1 VKEAERMP
9 ERRLVMNPHVHV
21 LAQPQPRTL
30 PIDVSAIETITV
42 ECPVRGRGL
51 VTRVLRRES
60 DEELFGFFSH
70 LIEREGRAELGSD
83 ASVLPRLRE
92 IGFLIFSDEAVE
104 WPRFRV
110 GLDSVPLRD
119 LPPLQSGGPRRVSAD
134 LLFQR
139 EFSLH
144 PGMAWPEEYARQT
157 GWLDCFAKGPAVW
170 VPSPLNGVLTPFWLD
185 GEAAEWA
192 ERLVPGGE
200 APDGLPEALAA
211 RLIAIGA
218 LVPAKE
224 PVGLEPPHA
233 TDAFRERRYVI
244 ARDLVHPFELSAL
257 REYTAALLREG
268 LLSFGDRQVSRRFG
282 RYNEPISRFL
292 QTRLTPLMSA
302 VAGRALVP
310 TFSFLFCYASGAE
323 LTPHIDRREAEYS
336 ISLQVDYAPEP
347 SPDAA
352 TPWPLGFQL
361 ADGTTV
367 LTDLRLGDAVLY
379 HGAELVHF
387 RAPLPEGHRSAQL
400 ILEYVP
406 ADFESPRI

>member
-1 VKEAERMP
+1 MSG
-9 ERRLVMNPHVHV
+9 RRLVMNPHAHV

-51 VTRVLRRES
+51 VTHVLRRES
-60 DEELFGFFSH
+60 HEELFGFFAH

-92 IGFLIFSDEAVE
+92 LGFLVFSDEVAE

-110 GLDSVPLRD
+110 ALDSVTLRG
-119 LPPLQSGGPRRVSAD
+119 LPPPRSGGPLRVAAD

-139 EFSLH
+139 ELSLH
-144 PGMAWPEEYARQT
+144 PGMAWPEEYTRQT
-157 GWLDCFAKGPAVW
+157 GWLDCFAKGPSVW
-170 VPSPLNGVLTPFWLD
+170 VRAPPTGVLTPFWLD

-192 ERLVPGGE
+192 ERLVPGE
-200 APDGLPEALAA
+200 EPPDGLPEALAA
-211 RLIAIGA
+211 RLTAIGA

-224 PVGLEPPHA
+224 PVGPAPAHA
-233 TDAFRERRYVI
+233 TSAFRERRYVI
-244 ARDLVHPFELSAL
+244 ARDLVHPLELSAL
-257 REYTAALLREG
+257 REYTGALLREG
-268 LLSFGDRQVSRRFG
+268 LLSFGDPQVSRRFG

-302 VAGRALVP
+302 VTGQAVVP

-323 LTPHIDRREAEYS
+323 LKPHIDRREAEYS

-352 TPWPLGFQL
+352 TPWPLGFRL
-361 ADGTTV
+361 ADGTAV

-400 ILEYVP
+400 VLEYVP
-406 ADFESPRI
+406 AGFEGPRI